1 MKKRKNIITVAIDS
15 PAAAGAGTQ
24 AKYIAKHY
32 NLLYLDTGKIYRLIG
47 KLKIEYQND
56 FNNNLIKKYVD
67 KVNLNIL
74 NDKTL
79 LSDEVAKSAS
89 LIAKNLR
96 IRKLVKNFQLKCAYN
111 PPKKFS
117 GSVLDGRDITSV
129 IMKDAMFKF
138 YITANLKVRARRRYL
153 EFKKLKKR
161 ILYKDVL
168 KSLRNR
174 DNLDRNRVL
183 SPLKKTKDSI
193 LINTSKLSKKACFKK
208 IKALIDKKLKL
219 NGSI

>member
-1 MKKRKNIITVAIDS
+1 VKKR
-15 PAAAGAGTQ
+15 
-24 AKYIAKHY
+24 
-32 NLLYLDTGKIYRLIG
+32 
-47 KLKIEYQND
+47 
-56 FNNNLIKKYVD
+56 
-67 KVNLNIL
+67 
-74 NDKTL
+74 KTL

-193 LINTSKLSKKACFKK
+193 LINTSKLSKKACFEK
-208 IKALIDKKLKL
+208 IKSIMDKKLK
-219 NGSI
+219 N